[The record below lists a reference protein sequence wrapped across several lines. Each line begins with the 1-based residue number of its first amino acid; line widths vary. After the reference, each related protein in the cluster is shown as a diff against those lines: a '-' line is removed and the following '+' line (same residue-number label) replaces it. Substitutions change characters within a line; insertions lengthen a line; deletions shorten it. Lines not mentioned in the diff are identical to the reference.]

1 MSQPIFYLCPYRFT
15 TNPADMIRFY
25 ETLGL
30 VTKVGRDRENFAVL
44 GGSGGRIGVHELDSA
59 HTSTVST
66 DMCFETPDAE
76 TAAIHC
82 RELGLTATVVDEAY
96 GRRVDVGDATHTVTV
111 NEEMR
116 DFYGYTQ
123 GRADA
128 SPKTDVVAAYFT
140 SDFDTDAHWFA
151 NFGFHSD
158 DDNQDWRELRAA
170 TSAGIIGLHQINGQE
185 PGSTAIGFASAV
197 PLETMLERL
206 NAAGYTDAAITHEGT
221 TRSEVTDPDGFIT
234 EIHPGLK

>member
-1 MSQPIFYLCPYRFT
+1 MSQPIFYLCPYRFA

-30 VTKVGRDRENFAVL
+30 VTKVGHDRENFAVL
-44 GGSGGRIGVHELDSA
+44 GGSGGRIGVHDLDSA
-59 HTSTVST
+59 HTSTAST
-66 DMCFETPDAE
+66 DICFETPDAE
-76 TAAIHC
+76 TAAAHC

-96 GRRVDVGDATHTVTV
+96 GRRIDISDATHAVTV

-123 GRADA
+123 GPADTV
-128 SPKTDVVAAYFT
+128 PRTDVVAAYFT
-140 SDFDTDAHWFA
+140 SDFTTDARWFA

-158 DDNQDWRELRAA
+158 NNNDGWRELRAA
-170 TSAGIIGLHQINGQE
+170 TSAGIIGLHSINGQE
-185 PGSTAIGFASAV
+185 PGSTAIAFASDV

-206 NAAGYTDAAITHEGT
+206 NAAGYTDAAITHEGA
-221 TRSEVTDPDGFIT
+221 TRIEVTDPDGFLT
-234 EIHPGLK
+234 EIHPSRK